1 MLEQSLILLVS
12 LTLLVW
18 SADKFVYG
26 AAALARNLGLSP
38 LIIGLTIVAMG
49 SSAPEMMV
57 AGSASVAGK
66 VDTAIGNVI
75 GSNITNITLVLGL
88 TALFKPL
95 LVGSQTIRRELP
107 IILLTSAI
115 AVAFLADYTLALWE
129 GITLAILF
137 FITIGYLAY
146 SSIHKTPLNQIDR
159 LEDDLSDDVPEGVST
174 GKSIFWLIAGLTL
187 LLISSNYLVDSA
199 VVIAKYFGISDLV
212 IGLTIIAIGTSL
224 PELAASITGV
234 MKGEDDLALGN
245 IVGSNIFN
253 ALAVLAI
260 PGILAPGAI
269 DPAALTR
276 DGLIMIGVT
285 IMLIAM
291 AIGIKGP
298 RSINRV
304 EGGILF
310 ACFIGYQYMLFGG
323 AS

>member
-1 MLEQSLILLVS
+1 MLEQSIILLVS
-12 LTLLVW
+12 LAFLVW

-57 AGSASVAGK
+57 AGSAALADK
-66 VDTAIGNVI
+66 ADTAIGNVI
-75 GSNITNITLVLGL
+75 GSNITNITLVLGI
-88 TALFKPL
+88 TALLKPL

-107 IILLTSAI
+107 IILITSFI
-115 AVAFLADYTLALWE
+115 AVAFLADFILSFWE
-129 GITLAILF
+129 GISLAVLF
-137 FITIGYLAY
+137 IITIAYLTYA
-146 SSIHKTPLNQIDR
+146 SLHKPANEVDT
-159 LEDDLSDDVPEGVST
+159 LENDLSEDVPEGVSVT
-174 GKSIFWLIAGLTL
+174 KAAFWLIVGLAL

-199 VVIAKYFGISDLV
+199 VNIAKHFGISDLV
-212 IGLTIIAIGTSL
+212 IGLTIIAVGTSL
-224 PELAASITGV
+224 PELAASVAGV
-234 MKGEDDLALGN
+234 LKGEDDLALGN

-269 DPAALTR
+269 DPLALTR
-276 DGLIMIGVT
+276 DGYIMIAVT
-285 IMLIAM
+285 ILLILM

-304 EGGILF
+304 EGGILL
-310 ACFIGYQYMLFGG
+310 ACFIAYQYILFSG
-323 AS
+323 S